1 MVFTEKENQMS
12 AFDKVIGYEPIK
24 EELIQICDMIHNRE
38 VYERLGARMPQGILL
53 HGGPGVGKTL
63 MARCFVEE
71 SGLKSYV
78 IRRDRGSGDFIKHI
92 AETFEKARKN
102 QPSVV
107 LIDDM
112 DKFANEDSSHQDAE
126 EYVAVQA
133 CIDEVRDSG
142 VTVIATVNDID
153 KLPGSLIRTGRFDR
167 RILVSRP
174 AEDEAEAI
182 IAHYLSDKPVDSSV
196 NMEDLTKMIRYR
208 SCAELETILNEAAIS
223 AASARKDLIDMDDLL
238 KAVLRLQYGTT
249 EAVRDRSDEKMRKV
263 ALHEAG
269 HLVAAEVLYE
279 GSIGLASIRPV
290 GYGDGCGFVNRCS
303 VIFRRPHMVM
313 VYLAGKAAVEL
324 YYSEAVASGCGEDL
338 SNAAEV
344 IEEGITESGTLGL
357 GLVSAGRY
365 YSRPDAY
372 QAQVRAGVASEMERL
387 MMQTRELLLNNREFL
402 EKAAEQLLEKETLL
416 YSEIRA
422 IRESCV
428 TGGASR

>member
-1 MVFTEKENQMS
+1 MS

-38 VYERLGARMPQGILL
+38 AYERLGARMPQGILL
-53 HGGPGVGKTL
+53 HGAPGVGKTL

-71 SGLKSYV
+71 AGLTSFV
-78 IRRDRGSGDFIKHI
+78 IRRDKGSDDFIKHI
-92 AETFEKARKN
+92 VETFEEAGKN
-102 QPSVV
+102 QPCIVF
-107 LIDDM
+107 LDDM
-112 DKFANEDSSHQDAE
+112 DKFANEDRTHQDAE

-133 CIDEVRDSG
+133 CIDGARDSG
-142 VTVIATVNDID
+142 VTVIATANDID

-167 RILVSRP
+167 RIMVHHP

-182 IAHYLSDKPVDSSV
+182 ISHYLSDKPVDSSV

-223 AASARKDLIDMDDLL
+223 AASARKELIEMDDFL

-249 EAVRDRSDEKMRKV
+249 ETVRDRSEEKMRKV

-269 HLVAAEVLYE
+269 HLVAAEVLYK

-303 VIFRRPHMVM
+303 VIYRRPHMVM
-313 VYLAGKAAVEL
+313 VYLAGKAAVEM

-344 IEEGITESGTLGL
+344 IEEGIIESGTLGL
-357 GLVSAGRY
+357 HMISSGR
-365 YSRPDAY
+365 SSSMPDGY
-372 QAQVRAGVASEMERL
+372 KAQIRAGVASEMERL
-387 MMQTRELLLNNREFL
+387 MLQTRELLLNNRKFL
-402 EKAAEQLLEKETLL
+402 EKAAEQLLKKETLL

-428 TGGASR
+428 TGDVSH

>member
-1 MVFTEKENQMS
+1 MS

-38 VYERLGARMPQGILL
+38 AYERLGARMPQGILL
-53 HGGPGVGKTL
+53 HGAPGVGKTL

-71 SGLKSYV
+71 AGLTSFV
-78 IRRDRGSGDFIKHI
+78 IRRDKGSDDFIKHI
-92 AETFEKARKN
+92 VETFEEAGRN
-102 QPSVV
+102 QPCIVF
-107 LIDDM
+107 LDDM
-112 DKFANEDSSHQDAE
+112 DKFANEDRTHQDAE

-133 CIDEVRDSG
+133 CIDGARDSG
-142 VTVIATVNDID
+142 VTVIATANDID

-167 RILVSRP
+167 RIMVHRP

-182 IAHYLSDKPVDSSV
+182 ISHYLSDKPVDSSV

-208 SCAELETILNEAAIS
+208 TCAELETILNEAAIS
-223 AASARKDLIDMDDLL
+223 AASERKDLIEMDDFL

-249 EAVRDRSDEKMRKV
+249 ESVRDRSDEKMRKV

-303 VIFRRPHMVM
+303 VIYRRPHMVM
-313 VYLAGKAAVEL
+313 VYLAGKAAVEM
-324 YYSEAVASGCGEDL
+324 YYSQSVASGCGEDL
-338 SNAAEV
+338 SNAVEV
-344 IEEGITESGTLGL
+344 IEEGIMENGTLGL
-357 GLVSAGRY
+357 NLISSGRNL
-365 YSRPDAY
+365 SMPDEY
-372 QAQVRAGVASEMERL
+372 RAQIRAGIASEMERL
-387 MMQTRELLLNNREFL
+387 MLQTRELLLNNREFL

-428 TGGASR
+428 TGDVSH

>member
-1 MVFTEKENQMS
+1 MKFTEKENQMS

-71 SGLKSYV
+71 SGLESYV

-92 AETFEKARKN
+92 AETFEKAREN

-422 IRESCV
+422 IRESCA
-428 TGGASR
+428 TGEASH